1 MSAIEATRGD
11 QSSGYHIHS
20 LMAFQCPLAAES
32 RVHSH
37 HCFVR
42 SSPDSG
48 GGSSD
53 SPLDSQSKGS
63 AIFYAL
69 DSGRGLCH
77 PGRSP
82 CCWPRLAQGPAI
94 TALCAVGR
102 FEGSKFEGV
111 CACACVC
118 EEENSNPAKV
128 QTLAIYCN
136 GERNGDMPLRITGTG
151 DCHTALVCQ
160 AYQNPDSELAW
171 LRQANEG

>member
-11 QSSGYHIHS
+11 QSSGYHIYS
-20 LMAFQCPLAAES
+20 LTAFRCPLATES
-32 RVHSH
+32 RVRSH
-37 HCFVR
+37 HHIAR

-53 SPLDSQSKGS
+53 SPLDSQSMGS
-63 AIFYAL
+63 AVFYAL

-102 FEGSKFEGV
+102 FQGSRCCIGFVMVIIVYFTTYFVSTVEPV
-111 CACACVC
+111 SAV
-118 EEENSNPAKV
+118 
-128 QTLAIYCN
+128 T
-136 GERNGDMPLRITGTG
+136 
-151 DCHTALVCQ
+151 
-160 AYQNPDSELAW
+160 
-171 LRQANEG
+171 